1 MTVPNDAAAGGG
13 ATPGRPFLRIAGRV
27 RASHGDL
34 VEPSAASPGAD
45 ATVLWS
51 MAEGRRGR
59 RWRATIRT
67 SAGLIEDL
75 LLEVGLDGRPGRL
88 ELTTDHG
95 ALTLHPE
102 PDGRS
107 AHGNVV
113 GHDGVGALA
122 FPWSPRHSF
131 DVEGSWVPVVVM
143 VAELRARIGVG
154 EESGEQVLHVDR
166 QLRVHHA
173 ERFVRHVSQ
182 GTWRIESEIGPAVL
196 TIEID
201 GDGLPVFPKGLGAA
215 RWPLEEPEAQH

>member
-1 MTVPNDAAAGGG
+1 VAVTEANDAGAGPGG
-13 ATPGRPFLRIAGRV
+13 NPFIRVAGRV

-59 RWRATIRT
+59 RWRATVRT
-67 SAGLIEDL
+67 PAGLIEDL

-88 ELTTDHG
+88 EVTTDHG
-95 ALTLHPE
+95 VLTLHPE

-113 GHDGVGALA
+113 GHDGVRPLA

-131 DVEGSWVPVVVM
+131 DVEGSWVPIVVM
-143 VAELRARIGVG
+143 VAELAARIGVG

-166 QLRVHHA
+166 QLQVHHA

-182 GTWRIESEIGPAVL
+182 GRWRIESEIGPAVL

-201 GDGLPVFPKGLGAA
+201 GDGLPLFPAALGAV
-215 RWPLEEPEAQH
+215 RWSLEEPDAQH